1 MRGIAPI
8 FYSGRLVP
16 VRYNLSI
23 VSRSSF
29 TLIELLVVTRL
40 RPSDY
45 GRASRHRGSF
55 TLIELLVVIAIVAIL
70 SAVVIITLNPAE
82 LLKQSRDSNRLS
94 DLNTLNKALALYEV
108 DVVGGTLGATST
120 VYVSLPDTSAT
131 CANLGLPTLPVG
143 YQYGCVTE
151 ANLRKTDGSGW
162 IPVDLT
168 QISSNTPLG
177 SLPTDPVNATSSG
190 LYYTYVP
197 GGSFALSSL
206 LESQKRLSTNAL
218 KDGGYD
224 PGRFEIG
231 SDLNLIAESQGLVG
245 WWSFDQGSAAIV
257 PDDSGNDNIGTW
269 SGAGIHATTTAKV
282 GKAAAFNGTDDY
294 VSIANESS
302 FDFERTDR
310 FTIMAW
316 IKPANMTGIY
326 PTVVG
331 KTTNS
336 WTGYIMLLSHS
347 GDSFNTNAFGLVESN
362 TNSTNDFVV
371 YSADNSISATW
382 KFVAVTSGGTSNVSG
397 INLYVGGGASPQDPR
412 RDGLSATILN
422 DNNLEIGRVAVVA
435 SPGWFNGVIDE
446 VRIYRRVLPAA
457 EIAAIYNATR

>member
-197 GGSFALSSL
+197 GGSYEVNGSMESNKYKMAGSSDKV
-206 LESQKRLSTNAL
+206 S
-218 KDGGYD
+218 KDGGDATALFELGSNIRLNPIDYGDTSLIGWWNFEEGSGSSAGDGSGNGRTGTLTNGPSWTSGKAGGGIGLDGSNDHVSVPDNAAWYFGTDPFTISMWVRWNSLVDRESIIGQSSGPGNVIKWDLVGGMDTSFAYD
-224 PGRFEIG
+224 STKITLHIWNGSNYFASWAWTASSATWYHLAITRSGTDWILFVNGVQTGGTQTLSVTVPNVSSDLRIGSDGEAWNFLNGTMDDVRIYNRALSASEIG
-231 SDLNLIAESQGLVG
+231 SV
-245 WWSFDQGSAAIV
+245 
-257 PDDSGNDNIGTW
+257 
-269 SGAGIHATTTAKV
+269 
-282 GKAAAFNGTDDY
+282 
-294 VSIANESS
+294 
-302 FDFERTDR
+302 
-310 FTIMAW
+310 
-316 IKPANMTGIY
+316 
-326 PTVVG
+326 
-331 KTTNS
+331 
-336 WTGYIMLLSHS
+336 
-347 GDSFNTNAFGLVESN
+347 
-362 TNSTNDFVV
+362 
-371 YSADNSISATW
+371 
-382 KFVAVTSGGTSNVSG
+382 
-397 INLYVGGGASPQDPR
+397 
-412 RDGLSATILN
+412 
-422 DNNLEIGRVAVVA
+422 
-435 SPGWFNGVIDE
+435 
-446 VRIYRRVLPAA
+446 
-457 EIAAIYNATR
+457 YNATQ